1 MTLRYC
7 VTLRPVFSSSSTKS
21 VVATCVSPLAHMRD
35 VHRFAGATV
44 DSALSLPPR
53 GVPGQYTNRLGSCGA
68 LIVLELDVRR
78 RTPILMIVK
87 APFRSQFV

>member
-21 VVATCVSPLAHMRD
+21 VVATCVCPLLVCGMY
-35 VHRFAGATV
+35 T
-44 DSALSLPPR
+44 P
-53 GVPGQYTNRLGSCGA
+53 PGQYTNRLGSCGA
-68 LIVLELDVRR
+68 LIVLEFTVRR

>member
-7 VTLRPVFSSSSTKS
+7 VTLRPGLLIKQQQKRRCDV
-21 VVATCVSPLAHMRD
+21 CLPLARMRD

-78 RTPILMIVK
+78 RTPILLIVK
-87 APFRSQFV
+87 APFRSQVV